1 MLESNTIKYIK
12 SLHQKKFRELEQE
25 FIVEGV
31 KMVNEL
37 LLSNFETTHIFTT
50 DPNCIESGFS
60 EVTQISEKELGRIS
74 CLKSANKVL
83 ATVKIPTSTIALES
97 VKTGLNL
104 ILEDIQDPGN
114 MGTII
119 RLASWYGIKNI
130 FCSPNTVDCF
140 NPKVVQATMGA
151 IFKVPI
157 YYTDIYALVDESR
170 SWTDFNTYVTHL
182 HGSSVYDTPLTPNG
196 FIVMGNESQGVSE
209 KMSAM
214 PVKKLKLPSYPPELQ
229 TMESLNVAVATAL
242 TVAEFRRRQ
251 ML

>member
-1 MLESNTIKYIK
+1 MLELNTIKYIK

-37 LLSNFETTHIFTT
+37 LLSNFETTRIFTT
-50 DPNCIESGFS
+50 DPNCIESSFS
-60 EVTQISEKELGRIS
+60 EVAQISEKELGRIS
-74 CLKSANKVL
+74 CLKSPNKIL
-83 ATVKIPTSTIALES
+83 ATVKIPTSTIALEG

-130 FCSPNTVDCF
+130 FCSPNTVECF

-151 IFKVPI
+151 IFKVQI
-157 YYTDIYALVDESR
+157 HYTDIYALVEESQK
-170 SWTDFNTYVTHL
+170 WANFNTFITHL
-182 HGSSVYDTPLTPNG
+182 QGLSIYDSPLAPNG

-209 KMSAM
+209 KMSVM
-214 PVKKLKLPSYPPELQ
+214 PVQKLKLPSYPPETQ
-229 TMESLNVAVATAL
+229 NMESLNVAVATAL